1 MRRIAYLTQF
11 WIPALLNPVINKI
24 ADEDNVLVVL
34 TNQREAEGNSF
45 VFADSPD
52 VSLGEVKGNISSR
65 GKTNLT
71 GFPRK
76 LTLSVLLHF

>member
-1 MRRIAYLTQF
+1 M
-11 WIPALLNPVINKI
+11 INKI

-34 TNQREAEGNSF
+34 TNQREAKGNSF

-71 GFPRK
+71 GFSRK